1 MVTELCE
8 GGDLEQYLK
17 VRVLLDWNPQRTMRL
32 QVGRQLTSCR
42 ASLVLRPRDILSR

>member
-17 VRVLLDWNPQRTMRL
+17 VHTGLGSTQGIWP
-32 QVGRQLTSCR
+32 
-42 ASLVLRPRDILSR
+42 SLRCQFVRMPHPA